1 MRIISG
7 KCKGSLLY
15 SLEGENTRPTLD
27 RVKESVF
34 NILGN
39 VFYEK
44 NVLDLFA
51 GSGALGLET
60 LSRGAK
66 ACDFVDMSKDAVN
79 IIKKNIDKCGMKEFS
94 NIYQIDFKD
103 IIKRSNKKYDFVFL
117 DPPYS
122 KDMGIEAI
130 NILDNITNDDCVVIL
145 ETDCND
151 VVPDKIGVFNKYDS
165 RKYGRVVISFFEKEG
180 FINGG
185 S

>member
-7 KCKGSLLY
+7 RCKGSVLY
-15 SLEGENTRPTLD
+15 TLEGDNTRPTLD

-51 GSGALGLET
+51 GSGALGLEA

-66 ACDFVDMSKDAVN
+66 SCDFVDMSKDAIN

-94 NIYQIDFKD
+94 SIYQIDFKD
-103 IIKRSNKKYDFVFL
+103 ILKRTNKKYDFVFL
-117 DPPYS
+117 DPPYG

-130 NILDNITNDDCVVIL
+130 KILNEITSDDCTIIL
-145 ETDCND
+145 ETDHIDN
-151 VVPDKIGVFNKYDS
+151 VPDEIGFFKKYDS
-165 RKYGRVVISFFEKEG
+165 RKYGRIIISFFEKEG
-180 FINGG
+180 FVNGG

>member
-15 SLEGENTRPTLD
+15 SLEGSNTRPTLD

-39 VFYEK
+39 AFYDKE
-44 NVLDLFA
+44 VLDLFA
-51 GSGALGLET
+51 GSGALGLEA

-66 ACDFVDMSKDAVN
+66 SCDFVDMSKDAIN

-94 NIYQIDFKD
+94 NVYQMDFRD
-103 IIKRSNKKYDFVFL
+103 ILKKSNKKYDFVFL

-122 KDMGIEAI
+122 KDLGVEALK
-130 NILDNITNDDCVVIL
+130 ILSDLVSENCIIILESDSVDNI
-145 ETDCND
+145 
-151 VVPDKIGVFNKYDS
+151 PDNIGVFNKYDS
-165 RKYGRVVISFFEKEG
+165 RKYGRVIISFFEKEG
-180 FINGG
+180 KIDG
-185 S
+185 ST